1 MNMTYLHHSGF
12 QIETKHSVLLFDYYT
27 QNGMF
32 DRVNEG
38 DFLIRSFIF
47 SFPMVMG
54 ITTTLRSCGGQ
65 TGHII
70 FCPMMWNCPRISK
83 GKSHG

>member
-32 DRVNEG
+32 DRVNAVSYTH
-38 DFLIRSFIF
+38 LHRSD
-47 SFPMVMG
+47 
-54 ITTTLRSCGGQ
+54 L
-65 TGHII
+65 
-70 FCPMMWNCPRISK
+70 
-83 GKSHG
+83 

>member
-12 QIETKHSVLLFDYYT
+12 QIETKQSVLLFDYYT

-38 DFLIRSFIF
+38 DFPHKKFYIF
-47 SFPMVMG
+47 VTHGHGVTM
-54 ITTTLRSCGGQ
+54 TLLSCGGQ
-65 TGHII
+65 IGHII
-70 FCPMMWNCPRISK
+70 SCQTMWNCPRISK
-83 GKSHG
+83 GK